1 MLQQQTN
8 LVRIGI
14 LAMSLVGLL
23 ALFGLV
29 ANYDVPDPRTD
40 PRGAAQVLSSTGY
53 FVSQFVGNILGFTLL
68 IFGVLAL
75 TAYLANTRVKG
86 LALGA
91 MALSIVGI
99 ALILSVSG
107 VAAYALPGIARD
119 YLNGQQDL
127 VDLSGEPGARG
138 MVVAI
143 LGSPAREIFVLV
155 FFLYSAGF
163 ILFGVAVWRSGV
175 LRKGTAIPLAFHAPL
190 FSSFIKPHPDWASV
204 FGGATVCPGKQ
215 FYSSGCVSGIFLQ
228 GRNRRGVAYRM
239 LLKRG
244 HPRVAGGG
252 TSQVLTS
259 SAGTLS
265 SRGGCPWS
273 SPSPPASQRR
283 PHARGGSSRRSS

>member
-1 MLQQQTN
+1 MPQQHTN
-8 LVRIGI
+8 LVRFGI
-14 LAMSLVGLL
+14 LALPLAGLL
-23 ALFGLV
+23 VLFGLV
-29 ANYDVPDPRTD
+29 ANYDVPDPRID

-53 FVSQFVGNILGFTLL
+53 FVSQFVGNIVGFTLL

-75 TAYLANTRVKG
+75 TSYLANTRVKG

-91 MALSIVGI
+91 MVLTIVGI

-127 VDLSGEPGARG
+127 VDLSDQPGARG

-163 ILFGVAVWRSGV
+163 ILFGIAVWRSGV

-190 FSSFIKPHPDWASV
+190 FSSFIKPHPNWASV
-204 FGGATVCPGKQ
+204 LGALLFILGSGLIASGVFRG
-215 FYSSGCVSGIFLQ
+215 FSSEEE
-228 GRNRRGVAYRM
+228 
-239 LLKRG
+239 
-244 HPRVAGGG
+244 
-252 TSQVLTS
+252 
-259 SAGTLS
+259 
-265 SRGGCPWS
+265 
-273 SPSPPASQRR
+273 
-283 PHARGGSSRRSS
+283 